1 MNQEVEFINF
11 SPERVIEVAVNILY
25 GNDNEVLVVESNKNN
40 EHNQQGDLERSEN
53 YGRSNMGR
61 TGKTG
66 I

>member
-40 EHNQQGDLERSEN
+40 EHNQQ
-53 YGRSNMGR
+53 
-61 TGKTG
+61 
-66 I
+66 

>member
-40 EHNQQGDLERSEN
+40 ECNQQ
-53 YGRSNMGR
+53 
-61 TGKTG
+61 
-66 I
+66 